1 MTSRWKTREP
11 PEVSEFIEYK
21 FVYTFNDL
29 NLS

>member
-1 MTSRWKTREP
+1 MTSRWKIREP
-11 PEVSEFIEYK
+11 PKFSEFIEYK